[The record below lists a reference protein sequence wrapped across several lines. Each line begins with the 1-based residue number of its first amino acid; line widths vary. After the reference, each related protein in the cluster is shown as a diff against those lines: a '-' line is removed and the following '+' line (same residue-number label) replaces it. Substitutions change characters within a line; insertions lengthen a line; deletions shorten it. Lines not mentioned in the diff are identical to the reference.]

1 MSLLASMNR
10 LSARR
15 DGGRSLLSIVVVALA
30 LVGPAIFGASLVLDA
45 TGVKRDV
52 TRQIT
57 LGIYEEVKADA
68 VVGSSSYLLH

>member
-1 MSLLASMNR
+1 
-10 LSARR
+10 
-15 DGGRSLLSIVVVALA
+15 VVVALA

-57 LGIYEEVKADA
+57 LEIYKEVKADA